1 MNSHSLKI
9 SKSVSRHASDS
20 TGHDLTH
27 VVLLL
32 CKGISLTFRQSYY
45 PLLAVFVLINFTY
58 LSMLS
63 WQFRLAVL
71 AEVFLSTVV
80 IPQLGGRLYDHFA
93 RRWHFG
99 GVRQRAQVHNFLAYV
114 GSMLCIHLLQGFHM
128 PYFVQSYLWVTI
140 TYQVVCMI
148 VGGFWRIS
156 TQSAAAGSVV
166 GALTIYSLAMGYNA
180 VWWICL
186 AILVCGLVN
195 TSRLLLR
202 RHTRAQVIAGT
213 LVGVICGVMVVAL
226 M

>member
-1 MNSHSLKI
+1 MNMHSLKI
-9 SKSVSRHASDS
+9 SNSVGRDVADGMGS
-20 TGHDLTH
+20 DLTH

-32 CKGISLTFRQSYY
+32 CKSISLTFCQSYY

-58 LSMLS
+58 LNMLS

-140 TYQVVCMI
+140 AYQVVCMI

-166 GALTIYSLAMGYNA
+166 GALTIYSLAMDYNA
-180 VWWICL
+180 MWWICL
-186 AILVCGLVN
+186 SVLVCGMVN

-202 RHTRAQVIAGT
+202 RNTRAQVFAGT
-213 LVGVICGVMVVAL
+213 WVGVLCGIMVIAL